1 MIVNAI
7 SQGALII
14 RLGSNEPRRVD
25 NNPIEIFGK
34 LILQSLQ
41 LKVLLVLEIK
51 LHSFYVAVVES
62 SCIDVACLD
71 CIWVVIHCADPALLE
86 VLAEEEG

>member
-7 SQGALII
+7 SQGAFIVS
-14 RLGSNEPRRVD
+14 LGSDEPRRID
-25 NNPIEIFGK
+25 DNPIEIFGK

-41 LKVLLVLEIK
+41 LKVLLVFEIK
-51 LHSFYVAVVES
+51 LHSFYVAIVES
-62 SCIDVACLD
+62 SCVDVACLD
-71 CIWVVIHCADPALLE
+71 SIWVVIHCADPALLE